1 MAHAVL
7 VPLDGSALAERV
19 LPLARGLARATGRD
33 LLLVRVMPA
42 VDARLYG

>member
-7 VPLDGSALAERV
+7 VPLDGSALGERV